1 MRIVRIIILRI
12 TIVRSSIKNKIYA
25 ESSLALAITPT
36 CLVKIK
42 PLNGC
47 ILSSRVALGREL
59 QSLAMRSFPLSSLH
73 QGNWFLLE

>member
-12 TIVRSSIKNKIYA
+12 IIVRSIIKNKIYA
-25 ESSLALAITPT
+25 ESSLALAIIPI

-42 PLNGC
+42 PLHGC

-59 QSLAMRSFPLSSLH
+59 QSLAM
-73 QGNWFLLE
+73 